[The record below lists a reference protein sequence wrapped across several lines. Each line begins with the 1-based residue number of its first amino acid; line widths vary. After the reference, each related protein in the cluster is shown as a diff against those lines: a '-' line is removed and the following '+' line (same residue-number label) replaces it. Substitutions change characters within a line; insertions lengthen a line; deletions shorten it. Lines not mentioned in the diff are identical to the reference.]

1 MKIKYL
7 LGAIAIV
14 AFAQNSYA
22 QYVQD
27 AIRFSTFQPGATSRI
42 RAIGNAGTA
51 IGGDLS
57 SIGNNPAGLGFFTRS
72 EFSFTPEYNGSNVKS
87 SYLGNNMKD
96 TRNAVNLSNASIV
109 FHSRVNS
116 PRGADKSKGV
126 LSINFGIG
134 YNRTNNFYE
143 NVSYNGRNDF
153 NNIGNYYAN
162 LANANRAPG
171 ETIPPSGTLEGV
183 AYDQS
188 LIDLYNNNTTPPSD
202 SYRSNVVGQVGQLSN
217 AMRTGGQ
224 SEFNLAFGLNSS
236 NRFYFG
242 AAVGITSLRYNS
254 INTFTESG
262 TASVLGNSG
271 AMNRP
276 FNSSYIQ
283 DQTTSGNGFNLKLGM
298 IFRPVDEL
306 RIGVNYSSPT
316 WYNIDDTFRE
326 SINTTFLNTNSPT
339 LNDGQEY
346 PFTYNLRTPQKLGAG
361 VAYFIGKYG
370 FITGDID
377 YLDYT
382 SARLSFDG
390 DNKDN
395 SEIRTGYRSVVNT
408 RFGAEARV
416 VDNFFLR
423 GGYSIQGSPL
433 KTGGTDVKTAS
444 GGFGYRFQNYFFDA
458 TYTNVKAGSQV
469 VRPYDI
475 GAATPTANLDRT
487 YNNVFLTF
495 GVRF

>member
-7 LGAIAIV
+7 LGAFAIV
-14 AFAQNSYA
+14 AFAQNTYA

-57 SIGNNPAGLGFFTRS
+57 SIGNNPAGLGFFTKS

-109 FHSRVNS
+109 FHSRINS
-116 PRGADKSKGV
+116 PRGADKSKGL
-126 LSINFGIG
+126 LSFNFGVG

-143 NVSYNGRNDF
+143 NVSYGGQNGA

-162 LANANRAPG
+162 LANANHIQGDTRPQ
-171 ETIPPSGTLEGV
+171 EGTLEDV
-183 AYDQS
+183 AYGQS
-188 LIDLYNNNTTPPSD
+188 LIDLYNNNTTPPTN
-202 SYRSNVVGQVGQLSN
+202 SYRSNTVGAVGQLSN

-236 NRFYFG
+236 NKFYFG
-242 AAVGITSLRYNS
+242 AALGISSLRYNS
-254 INTFTESG
+254 INTFTETG
-262 TASVLGNSG
+262 TANILVNGNPV
-271 AMNRP
+271 NTP

-283 DQTTSGNGFNLKLGM
+283 DQTTSGNGFNIKLGM
-298 IFRPVDEL
+298 IVRPVDEL
-306 RIGVNYSSPT
+306 RIGVTYTSPT
-316 WYNIDDTFRE
+316 WYNIDDTYSER
-326 SINTTFLNTNSPT
+326 INTRFSNSN
-339 LNDGQEY
+339 LLSDGQNY

-361 VAYFIGKYG
+361 LAYFIGKYG

-377 YLDYT
+377 YLDYS
-382 SARLSFDG
+382 SARLSYNGDSG
-390 DNKDN
+390 DNSD
-395 SEIRTGYRSVVNT
+395 IRMGYRSVINT

-433 KTGGTDVKTAS
+433 KTGGTDIKTAS
-444 GGFGYRFQNYFFDA
+444 GGFGYRFQNYFIDA
-458 TYTNVKAGSQV
+458 TYTNIKAGSQV

-475 GAATPTANLDRT
+475 GATTPTANLDRS

>member
-7 LGAIAIV
+7 LAAFATV
-14 AFAQNSYA
+14 AFAQNTFA

-42 RAIGNAGTA
+42 RALGNAGTA
-51 IGGDLS
+51 VGGDLS

-72 EFSFTPEYNGSNVKS
+72 ELSFTPEYNGSSVKS

-96 TRNAVNLSNASIV
+96 TRNAVNLSNASVV

-116 PRGADKSKGV
+116 ARGADKTKGL
-126 LSINFGIG
+126 LSVNFGVG

-143 NVSYNGRNDF
+143 NISYGGQ
-153 NNIGNYYAN
+153 NNANSVANYYAN
-162 LANANRAPG
+162 LANANRGAG
-171 ETIPPSGTLEGV
+171 ENIPPSGTLEGV

-188 LIDLYNNNTTPPSD
+188 LIDLYNNNTTPATD
-202 SYRSNVVGQVGQLSN
+202 SYRSNVVGGVGQLSN
-217 AMRTGGQ
+217 TMRTGGQ

-236 NRFYFG
+236 NVFYFG
-242 AAVGITSLRYNS
+242 ASLGITSLRYNS
-254 INTFTESG
+254 INTFTETG
-262 TASVLGNSG
+262 TANVLESG
-271 AMNRP
+271 GPVNRD
-276 FNSSYIQ
+276 FTSSYVR

-298 IFRPVDEL
+298 IVRPVEAL
-306 RIGVNYSSPT
+306 RIGVTYSSPT
-316 WYNIDDTFRE
+316 WYNIDDTYNE
-326 SINTTFLNTNSPT
+326 GINTRFGNSNQ
-339 LNDGQEY
+339 LSDGQEY
-346 PFTYNLRTPQKLGAG
+346 PFSYNLRTPMKLGAG
-361 VAYFIGKYG
+361 LAYFIGKYG

-377 YLDYT
+377 YLDYS
-382 SARLSFDG
+382 SARLNFDG
-390 DNKDN
+390 DNGDN
-395 SEIRTGYRSVVNT
+395 SDIRTGYRSVVNT

-423 GGYSIQGSPL
+423 GGYGIQGSPL
-433 KTGGTDVKTAS
+433 KSGGADVKTAS
-444 GGFGYRFQNYFFDA
+444 GGIGYRFQNYFLDA
-458 TYTNVKAGSQV
+458 TYTNVKGGSQI

-475 GAATPTANLDRT
+475 GATTPTANLDRS